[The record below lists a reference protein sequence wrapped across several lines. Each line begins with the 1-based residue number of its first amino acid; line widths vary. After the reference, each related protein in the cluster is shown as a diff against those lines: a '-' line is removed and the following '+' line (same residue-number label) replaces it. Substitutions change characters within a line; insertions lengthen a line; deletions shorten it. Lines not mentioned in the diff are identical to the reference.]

1 MSLAESDLTK
11 LEPLLV
17 SYRTLARFSQASF
30 AQLVYMSKTLSTQ
43 EELLSDRSA
52 RSDSHRHRL
61 FFRPKFR
68 PRSHYNRLH
77 IH

>member
-43 EELLSDRSA
+43 EELLSDRSPYCDTI
-52 RSDSHRHRL
+52 RCR
-61 FFRPKFR
+61 RPALAKTTA
-68 PRSHYNRLH
+68 PLL
-77 IH
+77 